1 MNIVCNRS
9 MKRILSNKKII
20 KDNLATK
27 DAHAFLSEIVSVNDM
42 LVNSKNYSNSFIKEE
57 LSEEKKEYTEWDL
70 NEYLYW
76 INKKTGGYVLLFLQE
91 FSKELATLKKEK
103 DIIIIISVDYSIRP
117 SITVRFYQDRVG
129 SLINNE
135 NLDNFR
141 EPILRAQL

>member
-57 LSEEKKEYTEWDL
+57 LSKEEKEFTEWDL